1 MAGTRIAMALLV
13 TIVWTAIAA
22 FHAREIW
29 PAFLRFNVNELWDIL
44 GDKGE
49 ELAFF
54 WLVLGYL
61 WLATGFFQQRACLRQ
76 TSRLARAAAERA
88 EGAVQRVEAE
98 SRKLQDYQDSC
109 IRAAQPRW
117 EVQGCIAHKEQHE
130 INLRNVGAAASNIS
144 AIWDRE
150 RSMAIVLSNPALVDR
165 GQYLSI
171 KVVFGEGLLDEFDFT
186 LAYCD
191 ATGEPRTA
199 HLAVSEMAATIEHQ
213 ERTP

>member
-1 MAGTRIAMALLV
+1 MGGTRIAIALVL

-22 FHAREIW
+22 FHVREIW
-29 PAFLRFNVNELWDIL
+29 PAFGRLNVEELWGIL
-44 GDKGE
+44 ADKGG

-54 WLVLGYL
+54 WLALGYL
-61 WLATGFFQQRACLRQ
+61 WLVIGYFQQCAGLREN
-76 TSRLARAAAERA
+76 SKLVHAAAERA
-88 EGAVQRVEAE
+88 AAAVRSVEAE
-98 SRKLQDYQDSC
+98 SKKLQDYQDSR

-150 RSMAIVLSNPALVDR
+150 RSMVIVLSNPALVDR